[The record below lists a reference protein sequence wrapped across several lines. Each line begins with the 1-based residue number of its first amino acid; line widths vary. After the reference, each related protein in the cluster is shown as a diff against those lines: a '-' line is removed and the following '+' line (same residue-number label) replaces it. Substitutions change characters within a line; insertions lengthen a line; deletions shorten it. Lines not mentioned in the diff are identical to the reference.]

1 MPVGILKW
9 FSKTPEAPAP
19 EEEEIDPPME
29 RESVRENAY
38 AEAIVQTQ
46 HGQEKRG
53 VLIDVSETG
62 ARIRFVSADG
72 VMPGDTI
79 RIIVS
84 LKRIK
89 RVGTIRWK
97 DKTDIGVRFRENRAS
112 TEAL

>member
-1 MPVGILKW
+1 
-9 FSKTPEAPAP
+9 
-19 EEEEIDPPME
+19 ME
-29 RESVRENAY
+29 RESERENAY

-53 VLIDVSETG
+53 VLIDISETG

-72 VMPGDTI
+72 LVEGDMVRVLVT
-79 RIIVS
+79 

-97 DKTDIGVRFRENRAS
+97 DKTDVGVRFKDSAAPS
-112 TEAL
+112 KS